1 MLIREGGG
9 GLCVEPNRLSKKP
22 LKTFAGK
29 SCCQEESSGS
39 LCFTRNQQQG
49 DYDEYHCLA
58 VRPLLKTEKKLH
70 CWDDGCESGNVCL
83 LPVLE
88 GNLSR
93 LLIADRQNQQ
103 QLIFLG
109 SPAELY
115 QSVQL
120 TEYSPRVNQLP
131 IRLPDQMAKLLRY
144 TFSISFGLALLNL
157 VPCYLSDGHH
167 IASAIISLLPVP
179 LGTKH
184 MATFALTSLGSALV
198 ALNLII
204 GLVAVVREGR
214 LPL

>member
-1 MLIREGGG
+1 MSVAR
-9 GLCVEPNRLSKKP
+9 
-22 LKTFAGK
+22 TFEGK
-29 SCCQEESSGS
+29 SCCENERSGS
-39 LCFTRNQQQG
+39 LCFTR

-58 VRPLLKTEKKLH
+58 VRPLLKTEKRLH
-70 CWDDGCESGNVCL
+70 CWDGDDGCESGNVCL

-88 GNLSR
+88 GNSSR
-93 LLIADRQNQQ
+93 LLIADRQHQQ

-115 QSVQL
+115 QSVQM
-120 TEYSPRVNQLP
+120 TEYSPRVNHLP
-131 IRLPDQMAKLLRY
+131 IGLPDQIAKLLRY

-157 VPCYLSDGHH
+157 VPCYLLDGHH

-184 MATFALTSLGSALV
+184 MATFAITSLGSALV